1 MVLAMLVSGYVD
13 LHMHIAAHLTVP
25 VYGAGPEAEAPPGL
39 TNLHGLEPQIFVDQL
54 SQPGP
59 ALIVSLAYANPFATV
74 FESRRSMRAR
84 MERQLDFVEAFA
96 LRHADRFGWAKTP
109 EEART
114 IIASGRTAI
123 VHGIEGATKILSGP
137 DDAKFWAERGVAVI
151 TPVHLADN
159 EIGGAWCQE
168 GSLRWLNLP
177 GCQRESNPAT
187 HALTKQ
193 GPARIR
199 DLIDAGIVIDLAH
212 TSDASFAEI
221 VPILRERG
229 VAPVYTH
236 VTADAVR
243 RDPTALTDA
252 QLLEIAGLGGLV
264 GVTANIAHM
273 RPDPL
278 PPGLSTEHCP
288 DTIDDFRLHWDH
300 VVRVTAGQP
309 VGWGSDFQGGVD
321 HIAPKYGL
329 RGCAPAAPT
338 ADTFDVEGL
347 AHTGLVEPMFAHLA
361 AAGSDRAP
369 LEASAERFLAIW
381 GRARGER

>member
-1 MVLAMLVSGYVD
+1 MVLAALVSGYVD

-25 VYGAGPEAEAPPGL
+25 VYGRGPEAEPPPDL
-39 TNLHGLEPQIFVDQL
+39 TNLHGLEAQIFARQL
-54 SQPGP
+54 AEPGP
-59 ALIVSLAYANPFATV
+59 TVIVSLAYANPFATV

-84 MERQLDFVEAFA
+84 MERQLDYVEAFA
-96 LRHADRFGWAKTP
+96 VRHADRFGWAKTP

-123 VHGIEGATKILSGP
+123 VHGIEGATKILGGP
-137 DDAKFWAERGVAVI
+137 EDAKHWAERGVAVI

-159 EIGGAWCQE
+159 EIGGSWCQE

-187 HALTKQ
+187 HGLTEQ
-193 GPARIR
+193 GPGRIR

-221 VPILRERG
+221 MPILRERG

-252 QLLEIAGLGGLV
+252 QLLEIGALGGLV
-264 GVTANIAHM
+264 GVTANVAHM
-273 RPDPL
+273 RPDPI
-278 PPGLSTEHCP
+278 PAGLSAEHCAG
-288 DTIDDFRLHWDH
+288 TIDDFRLHWDH
-300 VVRVTAGQP
+300 VASVLAGQP
-309 VGWGSDFQGGVD
+309 VAWGSDFQGGVD
-321 HIAPKYGL
+321 HIAPKFGL
-329 RGCAPAAPT
+329 RGCSPAPST

-361 AAGSDRAP
+361 AAGSDRSP
-369 LEASAERFLAIW
+369 LDASAERFLEIW
-381 GRARGER
+381 ERARGVR